1 MPVGQ
6 LIEKV
11 QSACSLDKTRLIV
24 VGVSGGPDSLCLLDV
39 LCRLGYRLLVAH
51 FDHGLRSE
59 SAEDAQ
65 KVERIAEERRLPY
78 VSSRLNVAE
87 FARASKQSIEEAA
100 RTARYR
106 FLFAEAR
113 RAAAQAVAVAHTA
126 DDQVETVLMHFL
138 RGTGLDGLRGMPYV
152 QPSHEWDQTIPLVR
166 PLLGIWRDE
175 ILEYCHENALQP
187 LTDLTNADTTYHRNR
202 LRHELIPYL
211 AQFNPRIKAA
221 IWRMSQNLTADHADL
236 EQISVLTWKSLCLCE
251 EQERVELSYPRLS
264 GQSKGMQRRIL
275 RHGLRILRPGLRN
288 IDFEAIERGV
298 AFISSPPR
306 SQKMDW
312 VAGMWLSLQSNRLII
327 STHRVLPA
335 DEEVPQTQDAGEAL
349 LQVPGS
355 LDLANGW
362 KLTAELLNVTP
373 SANTQYPSDNN
384 EALLDA
390 DHLVSPLTVRPRLP
404 GDRIAPL
411 GMGGHT
417 LKISDFFINAK
428 LPEGYRH
435 RYPLVISAGQ
445 VAWIPGYPPSHLFRI
460 TPQTTTAVRLRLIRT
475 A

>member
-11 QSACSLDKTRLIV
+11 QSTCPLDKTRLTV

-39 LCRLGYRLLVAH
+39 LYRLGYPLLVAH

-65 KVERIAEERRLPY
+65 KVQRMAEERCLPY
-78 VSSRLNVAE
+78 VSSCMNVAE

-100 RTARYR
+100 RTARYQ
-106 FLFAEAR
+106 FLFVEAR
-113 RAAAQAVAVAHTA
+113 RVAAQAVAVAHTA

-138 RGTGLDGLRGMPYV
+138 RGTGLNGLRGMLYS
-152 QPSHEWDQTIPLVR
+152 QPSHEWDQAIPLVR

-175 ILEYCHENALQP
+175 VLKYCRENALQP
-187 LTDLTNADTTYHRNR
+187 LIDLTNTDTTYHRNR

-211 AQFNPRIKAA
+211 AQFNPRIKTA
-221 IWRMSQNLTADHADL
+221 IWRMSQNLAADHVDL
-236 EQISVLTWKSLCLCE
+236 EQISALAWKSLCLRE
-251 EQERVELSYPRLS
+251 EQQRVELSYPLLAGLS
-264 GQSKGMQRRIL
+264 NGLQRRML
-275 RHGLRILRPGLRN
+275 RHGLAILRPGLRN

-306 SQKMDW
+306 NKKMDW
-312 VAGMWLSLQSNRLII
+312 VAGTWLSLQSNRLII

-335 DEEVPQTQDAGEAL
+335 DGEVPQTQDAGEAL

-355 LDLANGW
+355 LDLAKGW
-362 KLTAELLNVTP
+362 KLTAELLNAP
-373 SANTQYPSDNN
+373 PPDNTQYPSDNS

-390 DHLVSPLTVRPRLP
+390 TRLIPPLTVRPRHP

-411 GMGGHT
+411 GMEGHT

-428 LPEGYRH
+428 LPEAYRH

-445 VAWIPGYPPSHLFRI
+445 VVWIPGYPPSHLFRI